1 MKSLCDS
8 LRRSVASLLHS
19 PLRSLVPASVRLPAL
34 LLLLAPLLPDSAS
47 AEVASYV
54 NRPVY
59 SEPGVGLQLPP
70 GCTVDAAWRS
80 RLPNTDLEVWVAEC
94 QGVVRTWLVR
104 RAVVEVLASNQARLR
119 FQVLDERQWPGEVA
133 GDTASVQCVGRGGQE
148 AGYVVLGAKWRP
160 AAANSN
166 ELRLVGAG
174 AVIRAD
180 AASARFT
187 AATLGQVECSRYPD
201 REAMLKRLQQ
211 SNR

>member
-1 MKSLCDS
+1 MISRLKLHGG
-8 LRRSVASLLHS
+8 LRSASRSVLPLL
-19 PLRSLVPASVRLPAL
+19 LPL
-34 LLLLAPLLPDSAS
+34 LLLSAPTRAQE
-47 AEVASYV
+47 AASYV

-104 RAVVEVLASNQARLR
+104 RAVIEVLASNQARLR

-133 GDTASVQCVGRGGQE
+133 GDTASVQCMGKGSQE
-148 AGYVVLGAKWRP
+148 AGYVVIGAKWRP
-160 AAANSN
+160 AAANST

-180 AASARFT
+180 ASSGRFT
-187 AATLGQVECSRYPD
+187 AATLSQVECSRYPD

-211 SNR
+211 GNK

>member
-1 MKSLCDS
+1 MLS
-8 LRRSVASLLHS
+8 
-19 PLRSLVPASVRLPAL
+19 RLP
-34 LLLLAPLLPDSAS
+34 LLLAFALLTAPLGAQEPT
-47 AEVASYV
+47 SYI

-70 GCTVDAAWRS
+70 GCAVDAAWRS

-94 QGVVRTWLVR
+94 QGIVRTWLVR
-104 RAVVEVLASNQARLR
+104 RAVVEVMPNNQARLR

-133 GDTASVQCVGRGGQE
+133 GDTASVQCVGKSGQE

-160 AAANSN
+160 ATGTN

-180 AASARFT
+180 VASGRFT
-187 AATLGQVECSRYPD
+187 AAALGQVECTRYPD

-211 SNR
+211 GAK